1 MYVCL
6 AFKRA
11 ALRGWLEMIR
21 GYRRLLPD
29 VARFHVDISFPIY
42 SKISGVSPS
51 APPSDHPER
60 KE

>member
-29 VARFHVDISFPIY
+29 VARFHVDTSFLI
-42 SKISGVSPS
+42 
-51 APPSDHPER
+51 
-60 KE
+60 